1 MEIPILCEILA
12 TLDFLVQG
20 PPTRSVQDPD
30 YEGYKK
36 ETLKQI
42 AGRMGYPMTSKK
54 IKKHLLQALQ
64 ARRDYPDDILGLLLL
79 HGTSTITLDCKS
91 TWQIGEH
98 VKTLY
103 LNDTRERVPR
113 PRRARSII
121 PDTAKQQKR
130 ALSVA
135 TSGSR
140 QRSKESAYSSR
151 TNKRNAISERKGT
164 SKVIITTLCM
174 PGMLTWIAKTQN
186 RPA

>member
-20 PPTRSVQDPD
+20 PVTRSVQDED
-30 YEGYKK
+30 YEEYKK

-42 AGRMGYPMTSKK
+42 AGRMVYPMTSKK

-64 ARRDYPDDILGLLLL
+64 ARRDYPDDMLGFLLLQ
-79 HGTSTITLDCKS
+79 GSSIITLDRKS
-91 TWQIGEH
+91 RRQIE
-98 VKTLY
+98 
-103 LNDTRERVPR
+103 ERVNTLREGAPR

-130 ALSVA
+130 ALSVV

-140 QRSKESAYSSR
+140 QRSKDSAYSSR
-151 TNKRNAISERKGT
+151 TNKRNAISERKGA

-174 PGMLTWIAKTQN
+174 PGMLTWIAKTRD